1 MVGGRSAWA
10 YSGLPLHNSIVI
22 YYYNILYYTSGKQ
35 MSQKQLPGRY
45 VTWWLTRESNMISKG
60 VNQTSHVVLV

>member
-1 MVGGRSAWA
+1 
-10 YSGLPLHNSIVI
+10 
-22 YYYNILYYTSGKQ
+22 